1 MSFSLSQCLFIAV
14 LLKDVPPLFVPLYL
28 IVSKVS
34 ERCLLMSPTQMNCL
48 TPAVAS
54 QVRVKDVWFQLDNV
68 RVRFESIKVL
78 AMSFAFDILNI
89 SFPFSFY
96 KYVSPFSFPLW
107 TCLFLL
113 LLSVPQGKRFSYYPN
128 PDLFRLNRDVPDTPY
143 RFKPGGVIAVE
154 VTRMRAGCLLTS
166 FFCVYC
172 FSQFVG
178 GQSLGC
184 ARVVWLCVVFKILHH
199 RDVFTNIHDYHFWLC
214 VA

>member
-1 MSFSLSQCLFIAV
+1 MTGRNLNVVQQPVISVLVEPVEVQRVKRKKRLALLSSKQQLVFNSSMNTVSFIYMSFSLSQCLFIAV

-96 KYVSPFSFPLW
+96 KYVSPFSFPL
-107 TCLFLL
+107 
-113 LLSVPQGKRFSYYPN
+113 
-128 PDLFRLNRDVPDTPY
+128 
-143 RFKPGGVIAVE
+143 
-154 VTRMRAGCLLTS
+154 
-166 FFCVYC
+166 
-172 FSQFVG
+172 
-178 GQSLGC
+178 
-184 ARVVWLCVVFKILHH
+184 
-199 RDVFTNIHDYHFWLC
+199 
-214 VA
+214 